1 MAERKERPADPA
13 SMSLEELERE
23 LRDLVEHEERLS
35 SLPPCRRDRCDGRPH
50 QGAWYAHDPRTK
62 VGADPIEEAR
72 MLDAGYRVRDHLA
85 YMSERLAKA
94 VEDVENGISR
104 KLKISMPPRMG
115 KSYQVSTYTPTWLIH
130 KHPEWRIGL
139 ISHSSDLAVGWGRQ
153 VRRMVE
159 DNYDL
164 LGVEIAP
171 DAGAV
176 ANWETTAG
184 GAVRSR
190 SVGQSIIGHGFKV
203 MIIDDPVK
211 GFAEAHSEHERER
224 LWNWFSTDAT
234 SRLEPP
240 SLVIV
245 VGCLTAETPVLMADG
260 QEKRIDQ
267 VRPGD
272 DVVTYRQDGQLAVGR
287 VKNSANVGADHV
299 YTISLESGRV
309 IRANARHPFLTMHDD
324 GSAQW
329 RRTDELRA
337 GSLIAA
343 TAERTGA
350 SGVASHARQTD
361 ASFLRSAEGSAP
373 RTTTRLDGLR
383 GRGGELASRID
394 ALTSGTDTAWM
405 WSTTMNCWLP
415 RAASALSA
423 SASQTSRT
431 PEVEG
436 SCSLTTATTH
446 SESGGCSVTTATSS
460 SGTVP
465 TSNGWSAPSATSP
478 LTTDRVVSVEITGY
492 EDVFDI
498 EVDGTHTFIA
508 NGLVTHNT
516 RWHEDDM
523 IGRLD
528 NPEYGDPSEWE
539 TIRFP
544 AIAEENDVLG
554 RAPGD
559 PLYSPLIPNE
569 TREQALERW
578 EKLRRAV
585 GSYSWASMFQQRPA
599 PAEGAIFNM
608 GAWRYW
614 TSNPSNAKEDGSVVY
629 LDPERD
635 LAGARWLDSWDMSY
649 KGSDNSDYVVGQR
662 WARKGPNRYL
672 IAQTRGRRGF
682 TETLAELRRWRAP
695 DPNPVT
701 NPYGN
706 FVHETVIEE
715 AANGTAIM
723 DAIKNEIAG
732 VLGENPVG
740 SKEARARAVTPEVE
754 SRHVYLPYPGDEGN
768 GWVTKDLLPEL
779 REFPHGA
786 HDDQVDALT
795 QALRRLHDQGK
806 AKATVPRGTYRRG
819 SPLSGRYGGAATARI
834 PGR

>member
-50 QGAWYAHDPRTK
+50 QGAWYAHEPRTK
-62 VGADPIEEAR
+62 VGADPIEEAQ
-72 MLDAGYRVRDHLA
+72 MLDDGYRVRDHLA

-164 LGVEIAP
+164 LGVEIAA

-211 GFAEAHSEHERER
+211 GFAEAHSEHDRER

-245 VGCLTAETPVLMADG
+245 VG
-260 QEKRIDQ
+260 
-267 VRPGD
+267 
-272 DVVTYRQDGQLAVGR
+272 
-287 VKNSANVGADHV
+287 
-299 YTISLESGRV
+299 
-309 IRANARHPFLTMHDD
+309 
-324 GSAQW
+324 
-329 RRTDELRA
+329 
-337 GSLIAA
+337 
-343 TAERTGA
+343 
-350 SGVASHARQTD
+350 
-361 ASFLRSAEGSAP
+361 
-373 RTTTRLDGLR
+373 
-383 GRGGELASRID
+383 
-394 ALTSGTDTAWM
+394 
-405 WSTTMNCWLP
+405 
-415 RAASALSA
+415 
-423 SASQTSRT
+423 
-431 PEVEG
+431 
-436 SCSLTTATTH
+436 
-446 SESGGCSVTTATSS
+446 
-460 SGTVP
+460 
-465 TSNGWSAPSATSP
+465 
-478 LTTDRVVSVEITGY
+478 
-492 EDVFDI
+492 
-498 EVDGTHTFIA
+498 
-508 NGLVTHNT
+508 T

-544 AIAEENDVLG
+544 AIAEEDDVLG
-554 RAPGD
+554 REPGD

-569 TREQALERW
+569 TREQALDRW
-578 EKLRRAV
+578 NKLRRAV

-599 PAEGAIFNM
+599 PAEGAIFDM

-614 TSNPSNAKEDGSVVY
+614 TSNPSNAKEDGTVVY
-629 LDPERD
+629 LDPARD

-649 KGSDNSDYVVGQR
+649 KGSDTSDYVVGQR

-695 DPNPVT
+695 ESNPVT

-723 DAIKNEIAG
+723 DAIKNEISG
-732 VLGENPVG
+732 VLGETPVG
-740 SKEARARAVTPEVE
+740 SKEARARAVTPEIE
-754 SRHVYLPYPGDEGN
+754 SHHVYLPYPGDEGN
-768 GWVTKDLLPEL
+768 EWVTKDLLPEL
-779 REFPHGA
+779 REFPHGT
-786 HDDQVDALT
+786 HDDQVDSLT
-795 QALRRLHDQGK
+795 QALRRLHDPGK
-806 AKATVPRGTYRRG
+806 ARATVPRGTYRRG
-819 SPLSGRYGGAATARI
+819 SPLSGRYGGAASARI